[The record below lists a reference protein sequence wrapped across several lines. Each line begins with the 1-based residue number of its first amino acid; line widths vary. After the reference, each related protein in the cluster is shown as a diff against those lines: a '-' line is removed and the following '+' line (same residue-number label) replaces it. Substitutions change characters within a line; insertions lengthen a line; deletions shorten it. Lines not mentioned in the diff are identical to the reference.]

1 MPYYGHSPADTS
13 NRIMLQL
20 GSFSSSMSTTE
31 AARNAQPASTEIA
44 GDTRLCLD
52 SLSQLLTRFV
62 AGPIYSAHQLAQ
74 SGTTGVAGQALAGI
88 TFDEAFELQ
97 RLALE
102 MKRLIQ
108 QVTRQRI
115 CQSEAMLVQSD
126 GSWMNSP
133 FISNPHLYPSP
144 FDKDINDTAPPFL
157 LAYK

>member
-74 SGTTGVAGQALAGI
+74 SGTTGVAGQALTGI

-108 QVTRQRI
+108 QATRQRI